1 MYNFTSF
8 FTNLTWFILPL
19 MVFLIYEAYSEN
31 INNKKNNTILDFSLL
46 TSLYLVIR
54 FGNFNDKYIIAVT
67 IDGIITLM
75 YLKKRTIGGLLTSII
90 GIIYIREYIIYFIL
104 KYIVLYILTKI
115 YNEKKYYLISNIIT
129 CIICLTFINY
139 KNIIYYIICYIIIYL
154 INILFLKAEKIIS
167 INISY
172 KELIKEEKLR
182 NSLFKISHEIKN
194 PIAVIKGYLDMLDI
208 NDTENYKK
216 YIPIIKS
223 EINRTL
229 NLLQDFS
236 ACNKINLNLE
246 IMDIEMLLE
255 DIKEKFSLMFDKKE
269 VQFNVEEIEDEI
281 YINGDYNRLNQ
292 VLVNMIKNS
301 IEAIDTNKKS
311 YIKIKQK
318 LEEEKIKIIIQDNG
332 IGIKKEIINKISE
345 PFFTTKQNGTG
356 LGVNLSKEIITAHRG
371 KITYDSIENEGTTV
385 TIELP
390 IYKY

>member
-1 MYNFTSF
+1 MYNFTIF

-31 INNKKNNTILDFSLL
+31 MNNKKNNTILDFALL
-46 TSLYLVIR
+46 TCLYLVIR
-54 FGNFNDKYIIAVT
+54 FGNFESKYIIGVT
-67 IDGIITLM
+67 IDGIIALM
-75 YLKKRTIGGLLTSII
+75 YLKKRNIGALITSVI
-90 GIIYIREYIIYFIL
+90 GIFYFKDHMIYFIL
-104 KYIVLYILTKI
+104 KYIALYPLTLI
-115 YNEKKYYLISNIIT
+115 YKNDKKYYLISNLSI
-129 CIICLTFINY
+129 CIICLLFVNY
-139 KNIIYYIICYIIIYL
+139 HESIYYIICYIIIYL
-154 INILFLKAEKIIS
+154 INLLFSKAEKIIS

-172 KELIKEEKLR
+172 KEVIKEEKLR

-208 NDTENYKK
+208 NNTEHYKK

-246 IMDIEMLLE
+246 IMDIELLLE

-269 VQFNVEEIEDEI
+269 VEFNIEEREDEI

-301 IEAIDTNKKS
+301 VEALDNNKKS
-311 YIKIKQK
+311 YINIKQII
-318 LEEEKIKIIIQDNG
+318 EEENIKIMISDNG
-332 IGIKKEIINKISE
+332 IGIKKEIIDKISE

-356 LGVNLSKEIITAHRG
+356 LGVNLSKEIINAHG
-371 KITYDSIENEGTTV
+371 GNIKYESIENEGTTV
-385 TIELP
+385 TITLP
-390 IYKY
+390 IYK